1 MQLAAD
7 TIRKWR
13 EDPVSMVV
21 DLFGVQPDEWQVDA
35 LRAFPKSPRLAMRAC
50 AGPGKTAVLAWIAWN
65 FLLTRPHPM
74 IGATSVTRD
83 NLEANLW
90 AEMSRW
96 KGKSK
101 LLEAVFE
108 QTGKAIYAKEHPE
121 TWRMEARGW
130 ARDADATAIGNA
142 LRGLHAPYIM
152 WLLDETGDYPDSIMP
167 VCENIFAGDPLEA
180 HIVQAG
186 NPSKLSGPLYR
197 ACVVAKAL
205 WHVITITGDPDDPK
219 RSPRISL
226 EHARA
231 QIEQYGRDNPWVMV
245 NLLGQF
251 PPAAFNALIG
261 VDEVEASMK
270 RYYREDELRGSPKV
284 LSGDVAR
291 QGDDQ
296 SVVAKRWGLQ
306 FMPLLKYRN
315 IDGIQGAGVMS
326 REWQE
331 FGADACFIDATGGF
345 GYTWIDQLR
354 QLGRSPIPV
363 EFAGKAHQSNRYFN
377 KRAEMAF
384 ELLEWIRRG
393 GALPKDDRLLQ
404 TLPRITYTF
413 KGDKL
418 MLAPKDLMKVELGFS
433 PDEFDAC
440 ITSFA
445 QPVNPVASLIRRPN
459 RSAVNT
465 DYNPFANMGSNH

>member
-1 MQLAAD
+1 MLAVEK
-7 TIRKWR
+7 IRQWR
-13 EDPVSMVV
+13 EEPVTMVRE
-21 DLFGVQPDEWQVDA
+21 LFAVEPDVWQIEG
-35 LRAFPKSPRLAMRAC
+35 LQAFRQCPRLAMKAC
-50 AGPGKTAVLAWIAWN
+50 KGPGKTALLAWVGWN

-74 IGATSVTRD
+74 IGATSINGD
-83 NLEANLW
+83 NLKAGLW
-90 AEMSRW
+90 TEMARWREKAPLLKHAFEMTKTEIFSR
-96 KGKSK
+96 
-101 LLEAVFE
+101 
-108 QTGKAIYAKEHPE
+108 EHPK
-121 TWRMEARGW
+121 TWKMEARTW
-130 ARDADATAIGNA
+130 ARDADTAQIGNA
-142 LRGLHAPYIM
+142 LAGVHSDYVM
-152 WLLDETGDYPDSIMP
+152 WLGDEAGDYPEAVLAAM
-167 VCENIFAGDPLEA
+167 EGIFAGKPKEA
-180 HIVQAG
+180 HIAIAG
-186 NPSKLSGPLYR
+186 NPTSLSGALYR
-197 ACVVAKAL
+197 ACVTARNL
-205 WHVITITGDPDDPK
+205 WHVVEITGDPDDPR
-219 RSPRISL
+219 RSPRIDV
-226 EHARA
+226 EYARQ
-231 QIEQYGRDNPWVMV
+231 QIAQYGADNPFVMV
-245 NLLGQF
+245 SIFGKF